1 MRIESALYTSREG
14 ISAHGGAISAIG
26 DNISNVNTPG
36 FKGQRVEFANLVADG
51 MSGGITTQ
59 TEGTGNGVRITTV
72 RQLHSS
78 GTIEPTGRDLDV
90 AISGSGFFNIG
101 TPESIRYTRAGNFG
115 LDSAGNLVTVGGQSV
130 LGYAYDN
137 GVPATEL
144 SAINMLDFETTAT
157 ATTTADITANLNAG
171 LAIGTAPA
179 APASFNELADGASY
193 ITSVDAIDSLGQSH
207 DIILAFTKTAAN
219 TFTAQAYIDGEE
231 VGGAAGTPV
240 LLGETT
246 LTFDG
251 TGLIPEANQGA
262 AQLVLAPAYG
272 NGADA
277 GNITLSLANFS
288 QFSGASGIQNVN
300 TNGVASGALRS
311 YEFQANGDIIAV
323 LDNGQRVSVAN
334 VAVSTF
340 TNLDGLQKLGD
351 NLYTATADAGTISV
365 GQAGLEG
372 RGSIAGAALERSTVD
387 MSTEFTNLVLYQKGY
402 QANSKLMNMVDQ
414 MIDQALSML
423 R

>member
-1 MRIESALYTSREG
+1 
-14 ISAHGGAISAIG
+14 
-26 DNISNVNTPG
+26 
-36 FKGQRVEFANLVADG
+36 
-51 MSGGITTQ
+51 
-59 TEGTGNGVRITTV
+59 
-72 RQLHSS
+72 
-78 GTIEPTGRDLDV
+78 
-90 AISGSGFFNIG
+90 
-101 TPESIRYTRAGNFG
+101 
-115 LDSAGNLVTVGGQSV
+115 VGGQSV

-144 SAINMLDFETTAT
+144 SAINMLDFQTTAT
-157 ATTTADITANLNAG
+157 ATTTAEITANLNAG
-171 LAIGTAPA
+171 LAIGA
-179 APASFNELADGASY
+179 APANPATFNELADGASY

-219 TFTAQAYIDGEE
+219 TFTAQAYIDGED

-240 LLGETT
+240 LLGETN

-251 TGLIPEANQGA
+251 TGLIPDANQAA
-262 AQLVLAPAYG
+262 AQLVIAPAYG

-277 GNITLSLANFS
+277 GNITLSLADFS

-300 TNGVASGALRS
+300 TNGVPSGALKS
-311 YEFQANGDIIAV
+311 YEFEANGDIIAI

-365 GQAGLEG
+365 GQAGLDG